1 MKPVI
6 LALIFSFCIPLSNA
20 MADPASIEKEQE
32 IRSILEE
39 RDRQIKELLGPK
51 GMDYTDEQRSEL
63 RDIINDVIDYREM
76 AKVALDE
83 KFQELSSEEQE
94 EFVDLFSTIIRDQSL
109 QQMDIY
115 RAEVIYEDIE
125 VDGNEAKVTTTAI
138 LDNRRIPVLYK
149 LKYKD
154 EEWSITDM
162 SIDDAWTAESYKRSF
177 QNIIRRRGYDALI
190 TSLRKRAEEA

>member
-1 MKPVI
+1 M
-6 LALIFSFCIPLSNA
+6 PLTNSVA
-20 MADPASIEKEQE
+20 QPASSEKEQE

-51 GMDYTDEQRSEL
+51 GAEYTDEQRSEL
-63 RDIINDVIDYREM
+63 RDIINDIIDYRAM
-76 AKVALDE
+76 AKVALNE

-115 RAEVIYEDIE
+115 RAEIVYEDIE
-125 VDGNEAKVTTTAI
+125 VDGNKAKVTTTAI
-138 LDNRRIPVLYK
+138 LDNRRIPVLYRMNC
-149 LKYKD
+149 KD
-154 EEWSITDM
+154 GQWSITDM
-162 SIDDAWTAESYKRSF
+162 SIDDAWTAESYRRSF

-190 TSLRKRAEEA
+190 TNLRKRAEEA

>member
-1 MKPVI
+1 MKIAFFVLI
-6 LALIFSFCIPLSNA
+6 LSFCMPLTNSVA
-20 MADPASIEKEQE
+20 QPASSEKEQE

-51 GMDYTDEQRSEL
+51 GAEYTDEQRSEL
-63 RDIINDVIDYREM
+63 RDIINDIIDYRAM
-76 AKVALDE
+76 AKVALNE

-115 RAEVIYEDIE
+115 RAEIVYEDIE
-125 VDGNEAKVTTTAI
+125 VDDNKAKVTTTAI
-138 LDNRRIPVLYK
+138 LDNRRIPVLYRMNC
-149 LKYKD
+149 KD
-154 EEWSITDM
+154 GQWSITDM
-162 SIDDAWTAESYKRSF
+162 SIDDAWTAESYRRSF

-190 TSLRKRAEEA
+190 TNLRKRAEEA

>member
-1 MKPVI
+1 MKIAFFVLI
-6 LALIFSFCIPLSNA
+6 LSFCMPLTNSVA
-20 MADPASIEKEQE
+20 QPASSEKEQE

-51 GMDYTDEQRSEL
+51 GAEYTDEQRSEL
-63 RDIINDVIDYREM
+63 RDIINDIIDYRAM
-76 AKVALDE
+76 AKVALNE

-115 RAEVIYEDIE
+115 RAEIVYEDIE
-125 VDGNEAKVTTTAI
+125 VDGNKAKVTTTAI
-138 LDNRRIPVLYK
+138 LDNRRIPVLYRMNC
-149 LKYKD
+149 KD
-154 EEWSITDM
+154 GQWSITDM
-162 SIDDAWTAESYKRSF
+162 SIDDAWTAESYRRSF

-190 TSLRKRAEEA
+190 TNLRKRAEEA